1 MLQDISAGRK
11 TEIEFLNGAIVTRA
25 KKLGI
30 DTPYNTFISEQIR
43 FMEALQA
50 EKQEHS

>member
-1 MLQDISAGRK
+1 MYQDITSGRK
-11 TEIEFLNGAIVTRA
+11 TEIDFLNGAIVSRA

-30 DTPYNTFISEQIR
+30 DAPYNTFISEQIR

-50 EKQEHS
+50 EKLKQD